1 MRLKKKS
8 ILFSSFRRKVANI
21 IGFQLSDFALEN
33 YDDYEVNNFPLLQS
47 KNSRKSQNNECDKTI
62 SGLKA
67 Q

>member
-8 ILFSSFRRKVANI
+8 VLFCSFRRKVASI

-47 KNSRKSQNNECDKTI
+47 KTAGRA
-62 SGLKA
+62 KA
-67 Q
+67 TSVIGR